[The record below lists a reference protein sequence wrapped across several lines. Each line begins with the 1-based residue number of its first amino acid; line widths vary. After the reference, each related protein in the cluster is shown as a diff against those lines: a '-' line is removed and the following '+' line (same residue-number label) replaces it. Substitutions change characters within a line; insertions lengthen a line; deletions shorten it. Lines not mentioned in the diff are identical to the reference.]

1 MSHKIIIPNTHPH
14 HKRLTDSIN
23 SFAGK
28 HDIKR
33 VFLSYSKNSQ
43 KHFLIVHIK
52 DTHAPE
58 EVQKS
63 KWIRKALEQFDTH
76 IFIMGEQNVAVGLR
90 RGSLFIYRHCNAST
104 LIYKKEGHEFTY
116 PELSKQLKRFRQL
129 KEDYYH
135 TKFLLDAEI
144 EGAKENNAFSMV
156 YHLYLSLFEHY
167 IFYLEILCIGD
178 YFSKGSLSE
187 RIVRLEG
194 FLPEI
199 KTLMLK
205 KTENTYFIIDALN
218 SAKQADKEQEAS
230 CLKDEFEDA
239 IFQTEQRL
247 QSIVENVF
255 DEIKKTAKKT
265 EQNPILIEN
274 KEVSPYE
281 PVIKILTRHFN
292 IDEIFLFNQQEVY
305 SADQKTTVLYL
316 LLISNKI
323 GNQDHFDMM
332 QMVSQQT
339 EGRFNIVPIAHSKA
353 WIQEYLWEYQ
363 EFFQKVMI
371 PEKSIFI
378 SDVPSIIHWHKE
390 PSNYDTDEGIYYR
403 LCSELLENYKI
414 LRSQEEPISNEGLGL
429 MLSGFFYRAC
439 VIFLYVALRYRPN
452 QINIRILW
460 KLCEHTDHKVKNLD
474 YLIQKLPFDFFEF
487 INPSKNLYRNFYHLQ
502 EEHLSIL
509 DELAQGFLDLVDKQ
523 FE

>member
-14 HKRLTDSIN
+14 HKRLSDSIN
-23 SFAGK
+23 SFAGR
-28 HDIKR
+28 HDVKR
-33 VFLSYSKNSQ
+33 VFLSYSKTSQ

-52 DTHAPE
+52 DTHVPE

-63 KWIRKALEQFDTH
+63 KWVRKALEQFDTH
-76 IFIMGEQNVAVGLR
+76 IFIMGEQNVRLSLR
-90 RGSLFIYRHCNAST
+90 RGSLFINRHCNAST

-116 PELSKQLKRFRQL
+116 PELSKQLKRFRQF

-144 EGAKENNAFSMV
+144 EGAKENNAFSMA

-218 SAKQADKEQEAS
+218 SAKQADREQEPS

-247 QSIVENVF
+247 QGIVEDVF

-274 KEVSPYE
+274 REVSPYE
-281 PVIKILTRHFN
+281 PVITILKRFR
-292 IDEIFLFNQQEVY
+292 IKEIFLFHQEEE
-305 SADQKTTVLYL
+305 SFDNKKTTVLYL
-316 LLISNKI
+316 LLISSKI
-323 GNQDHFDMM
+323 NNDSLFNIM
-332 QMVSQQT
+332 QTVSKQT
-339 EGRFNIVPIAHSKA
+339 EGRFNIVPIAHSGA
-353 WIQEYLWEYQ
+353 WIQEHLWEYQ
-363 EFFQKVMI
+363 GFFQKVMI
-371 PEKSIFI
+371 PENSIFQA
-378 SDVPSIIHWHKE
+378 DVPTVIHWHKE
-390 PSNYDTDEGIYYR
+390 QLYSDTCAMHYR
-403 LCSELLENYKI
+403 DCNELYEKYKL
-414 LRSQEEPISNEGLGL
+414 LRSQEELKSNEGLGL
-429 MLSGFFYRAC
+429 ILSALFYRIGTVFPYAT
-439 VIFLYVALRYRPN
+439 LGYRPN
-452 QINIRILW
+452 DINIRILW
-460 KLCEHTDHKVKNLD
+460 KLCEYADPKVKD
-474 YLIQKLPFDFFEF
+474 FTYLIKKLPFDFFEF
-487 INPSKNLYRNFYHLQ
+487 INPHKNLYWNFSHLG
-502 EEHLSIL
+502 EKHFPIL

-523 FE
+523 FEK